1 MDEYNKFLRMSL
13 DYKQA
18 REDRHKDISRSQL
31 YKMTKKKLETTM
43 IGALSTV
50 EECFGFLW
58 GFNES
63 DMELTPE
70 QKHMHEIFNDAR
82 AKILDRGNTQIRN
95 LESDFLS
102 YDISKKKN
110 FITLPVMNNL
120 EGDTNDGK
128 EID

>member
-1 MDEYNKFLRMSL
+1 
-13 DYKQA
+13 
-18 REDRHKDISRSQL
+18 
-31 YKMTKKKLETTM
+31 
-43 IGALSTV
+43 
-50 EECFGFLW
+50 
-58 GFNES
+58 
-63 DMELTPE
+63 
-70 QKHMHEIFNDAR
+70 MHEIFNDAR

-95 LESDFLS
+95 LEAEFLN